1 MKCSSMTLV
10 YLGSPLDHRKL
21 KTSDIAGLGLLRYQF
36 RGTPVP
42 LYRVSC
48 GLFLNAINGNCILL
62 LLFILPPA
70 IYLYSNIHPSYIKC
84 SAIYIGGG
92 NLIRR
97 PLLLLRTPDVR
108 SRHLLLRTV
117 RPQQPAP
124 SRLSRCLP
132 LNSKL
137 TPLCLSIILK
147 TYDNMDLDAGDSP
160 WGGK

>member
-1 MKCSSMTLV
+1 M
-10 YLGSPLDHRKL
+10 
-21 KTSDIAGLGLLRYQF
+21 RYQYQ
-36 RGTPVP
+36 GTPVP
-42 LYRVSC
+42 LYRISC
-48 GLFLNAINGNCILL
+48 GLFLNAVNGNCILL
-62 LLFILPPA
+62 FSLILPQA
-70 IYLYSNIHPSYIKC
+70 IYLYPNIHSSYIKC

-124 SRLSRCLP
+124 SRLNRCLL
-132 LNSKL
+132 LNSKSTL
-137 TPLCLSIILK
+137 LCLFIILE

-160 WGGK
+160 WGGKWLGGTTVCSPVV